1 MRGRLAAASMAV
13 LAAAGCAAGGT
24 ATGGRAAGKPAVT
37 AGTSGTPT
45 AGLVAAAALAPC
57 PPGGPTGSP
66 SRSARDG
73 LPSLTLSCLGAGP
86 PVALPRLAGPALV
99 NLWAAWCAP
108 CRREMPVLQTLHALA
123 RGRLQV
129 LGVVTDDDRRDAL
142 SAARALGVHYPSVLD
157 SRGTL
162 RRSLGFTGPPITL
175 VVDREGRIAAR
186 IVGPVPALPA
196 LAAVIRREVGVAL

>member
-1 MRGRLAAASMAV
+1 MT
-13 LAAAGCAAGGT
+13 T
-24 ATGGRAAGKPAVT
+24 AR
-37 AGTSGTPT
+37 
-45 AGLVAAAALAPC
+45 
-57 PPGGPTGSP
+57 
-66 SRSARDG
+66 RSARRIVWSLANREHVCFSLDERHRRRQG
-73 LPSLTLSCLGAGP
+73 L
-86 PVALPRLAGPALV
+86 RDEHH
-99 NLWAAWCAP
+99 AAAIE
-108 CRREMPVLQTLHALA
+108 RIGNDTADHRK
-123 RGRLQV
+123 
-129 LGVVTDDDRRDAL
+129 DDDRRDAL